1 MNEWQIR
8 REIVAIGKQAYDKGL
23 VSATDGNI
31 SVRVM
36 GDRFLITPSGSCLG
50 ELKAEQLVYVDFDG
64 KVLSGGK
71 PTGELSMH
79 LAAFRERPDINA
91 VLHAHPPITTGFTIA
106 GESLAQCVIPEVV
119 VIFGTI
125 PTTEY
130 ATISTDEGA
139 KVVRELIKNHDA
151 LVLDRHGT
159 ITVGKSLIEAYRK
172 LEKVEYCAQVT
183 LVARQLGRVKTLS
196 PDEIM
201 KLEAVRKKYGY
212 EGNQSLCEQCRICRV
227 QAS

>member
-1 MNEWQIR
+1 MSNEWQLR
-8 REIVAIGKQAYDKGL
+8 REIVDIGKKAYERGF
-23 VSATDGNI
+23 VTATDGNI

-50 ELKAEQLVYVDFDG
+50 ELKPEHLVYVDIEE

-79 LAAFRERPDINA
+79 LAAYRERPDINA

-125 PTTEY
+125 PTTDY
-130 ATISTDEGA
+130 ATISTVEGA
-139 KVVRELIKNHDA
+139 QVIRKLIKNHDA
-151 LVLDRHGT
+151 LVLDRHGVL
-159 ITVGKSLIEAYRK
+159 TVGKNIVAAYRK

-183 LVARQLGRVKTLS
+183 LTARQLGRVKKLS
-196 PDEIM
+196 AEEIS
-201 KLEAVRKKYGY
+201 KLEAVRKHYGY
-212 EGNQSLCEQCRICRV
+212 EGNVSLCEQCGICK
-227 QAS
+227 S